1 MEKSRSAEYDK
12 LAVFNVLSRLHKA
25 NCKEWVLARVG
36 VVLLVVVEPGDVL
49 KRREIMGDLSNWVG
63 IITGSAAGIGAATAE
78 MLAARGAKVVI
89 NYTKSQQD
97 AEAVAAACQAAGG
110 ESILCQ
116 ADVSKDEDCKKLV
129 KTTLDTWGR
138 IDGLV
143 NNAGTTKIVPHHD
156 LDGLSADDFQRI
168 YAVNVVGPYQMTRAV
183 APTMKAQGSGS
194 IVNISSI
201 AGVVGV
207 GSSIAYAASKGALNT
222 MTLSLARALGPE
234 IRVNTVCPG
243 FVQGR
248 WQKEWLGDGYDDR
261 IKQEEATTPLGRAG
275 SPEDMA
281 EVALM
286 FLTSCANVT
295 GEVLLADSGRHLGF
309 AAAKAR

>member
-1 MEKSRSAEYDK
+1 MS
-12 LAVFNVLSRLHKA
+12 
-25 NCKEWVLARVG
+25 
-36 VVLLVVVEPGDVL
+36 
-49 KRREIMGDLSNWVG
+49 DLSHWVG
-63 IITGSAAGIGAATAE
+63 IITGSASGIGAATAQL
-78 MLAARGAKVVI
+78 LAARGAKVVI
-89 NYTKSQQD
+89 NYSKSQQD
-97 AEAVAAACQAAGG
+97 AEETAAACRAAGG
-110 ESILCQ
+110 EAILCQ
-116 ADVSKDEDCKKLV
+116 ADVAQDADCKKLV
-129 KTTLDTWGR
+129 QATLDAWGR

-168 YAVNVVGPYQMTRAV
+168 YAVNVVGPYQMCRAV
-183 APTMKAQGSGS
+183 APAMKAQGQGA

-222 MTLSLARALGPE
+222 MTLSLARVLGPE
-234 IRVNTVCPG
+234 IRINTVCPG

-248 WQKEWLGDGYDDR
+248 WQQEWLGEGYADR

-275 SPEDMA
+275 TAEDMA
-281 EVALM
+281 EVAIM

-295 GEVLLADSGRHLGF
+295 GEVIMSDSGRHLGF
-309 AAAKAR
+309 ALAKAR